1 MRRLI
6 ALAIAS
12 AALLTALAAGLGGGV
27 ASTAPIDC
35 PGGQTAT
42 KVDTGWDCVNNGGN
56 PSNAEDPKNPNAGK
70 GDF

>member
-12 AALLTALAAGLGGGV
+12 AAFLAALAAGLAGGV
-27 ASTAPIDC
+27 ASSAPIDC
-35 PGGQTAT
+35 PNGQVAVHTET
-42 KVDTGWDCVNNGGN
+42 WDCVNNGGN
-56 PSNAEDPKNPNAGK
+56 TSNSEDPKNPNAGK